1 MVRVSQTEL
10 IAGAIAGQLV
20 SFPTDTLP
28 ALAVRPEQAELIFK
42 AKQRP
47 HHKPLILMGASLE
60 ELLPYIAG
68 SAAQLNIWQQ
78 VAKQHWPGGLT
89 LVLPASEAVP
99 QAMNPQDHTTI
110 GIRVPNQPFA
120 QEILAATKPL
130 ATTSANLSGQP
141 ALTTMD
147 AVEATFPEVLTWEY
161 PDLENNANLF
171 SGVASTVAKWTDT
184 GWEILRQ
191 GAVYLE
197 LNNS

>member
-28 ALAVRPEQAELIFK
+28 ALGVRPERAELIFQ

-60 ELLPYIAG
+60 DLLPYIAG
-68 SAAQLNIWQQ
+68 SASQLNIWQQ
-78 VAKQHWPGGLT
+78 VAKKYWPGALT

-99 QAMNPQDHTTI
+99 PAMNPQDHTTI

-120 QEILAATKPL
+120 QEILAATAPL

-141 ALTTMD
+141 ALTTID

-161 PDLENNANLF
+161 PDLKNHTNLI
-171 SGVASTVAKWTDT
+171 SGVPSTVAKWTEG
-184 GWEILRQ
+184 GWKILRQ
-191 GAVYLE
+191 GAVELE
-197 LNNS
+197 LTN